1 MNNKNVC
8 PFHLSKKIIYLCCSP
23 CQIRLITLSDTIDG
37 LTYFANKILL
47 NKIKLYPVK
56 NTDLPYFRDILMIEN
71 LFRQVYDFI

>member
-1 MNNKNVC
+1 MYVL
-8 PFHLSKKIIYLCCSP
+8 FIYQRKLYTYVALA

-56 NTDLPYFRDILMIEN
+56 NTDLPYFRDILIIEN

>member
-1 MNNKNVC
+1 MYVV
-8 PFHLSKKIIYLCCSP
+8 FIYQRKLYTYAALP
-23 CQIRLITLSDTIDG
+23 CQIRLITLSDTFDG

-56 NTDLPYFRDILMIEN
+56 NTDLPYFRDILIIEN

>member
-1 MNNKNVC
+1 MYVLFIYQRKLYTYAA
-8 PFHLSKKIIYLCCSP
+8 LS
-23 CQIRLITLSDTIDG
+23 CQIRLITLSDTFDG

-56 NTDLPYFRDILMIEN
+56 NTDLPYFRDILIIEN